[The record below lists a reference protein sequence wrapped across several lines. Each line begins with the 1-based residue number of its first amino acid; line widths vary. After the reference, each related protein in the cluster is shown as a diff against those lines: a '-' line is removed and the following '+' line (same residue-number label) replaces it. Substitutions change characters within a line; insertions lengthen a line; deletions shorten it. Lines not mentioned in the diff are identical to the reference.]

1 VCVSDAKFQIEASG
15 GHQGRVK
22 LSDSVELYSSHCEVR
37 ATDLGSGEV

>member
-15 GHQGRVK
+15 GHQGVK